1 MKENRLEK
9 IVVNT
14 SFGKQ
19 FVAHP
24 DFEKKSLPEIKNELA
39 QILGQVPQPRP
50 AKKSIAGFKIR
61 EGMIIGLRA
70 TLRGKR
76 MKDFLDRVVNIV
88 LPRIR
93 DFAGIRLTSIDS
105 TGNLTFGIKEQTVF
119 PEVVLEESRVTF
131 GIEITLVVKN
141 AMKQEEAIEFYRKL
155 GLPLKREKINK

>member
-19 FVAHP
+19 FIANP
-24 DFEKKSLPEIKNELA
+24 EFEKKFLPEIKNELA

-50 AKKSIAGFKIR
+50 ARKSIAGFKIR
-61 EGMIIGLRA
+61 EGMIIGLRG

-76 MKDFLDRVVNIV
+76 MEDFLNRVVNIV

-93 DFAGIRLTSIDS
+93 DFAGIKLTSIDGA
-105 TGNLTFGIKEQTVF
+105 GNLTFGIKEQTVF
-119 PEVVLEESRVTF
+119 PEIILEESRVSF
-131 GIEITLVVKN
+131 GVEITLVVKN
-141 AMKQEEAIEFYRKL
+141 AMSKEEAIEFYRKL
-155 GLPLKREKINK
+155 GLPLKREKVNK